1 MRVHRARPAAIG
13 LATATLALAAAGLAV
28 GGGTLGGFN
37 GLDRSASAGD
47 AFQLISLLATTG
59 VGLIVALRRPTNPIG
74 WIFSSLALFTA
85 LYLAAGSYAIRA
97 VVLSPGS
104 LPGGEWAAWFR
115 NWADRSS
122 SAFVLLAFLLFPT
135 GRLASP
141 RWRLALV
148 LPPLVALGFA
158 GRALVPGPMDFLG
171 VPNPLGL
178 DWVPADVND
187 GRTGGPELAAGT
199 LVAFAQLVT
208 RFRQAARVEREQI
221 KWLTLP
227 VVALILALLS
237 TIETIVLGVSPD
249 EGVNGEVISAL
260 YALVFFLLP
269 ISMGIAILRYRL
281 FDIDILI
288 NRALV
293 YGATTAGIA
302 FAFFAGIVVLQA
314 ILRPLTSGSELAV
327 AASTLVSFALF
338 QPLRRRF
345 QSAVDRRF
353 YRSRYDAALTL
364 DAFSV
369 HLRDEVDLDAVR
381 GGLLDA
387 VRDTVAP
394 AHASVWLR

>member
-1 MRVHRARPAAIG
+1 MTLHPARSAALG
-13 LATATLALAAAGLAV
+13 LAAATVALAAAGLAV

-37 GLDRSASAGD
+37 GLDRSASLGD
-47 AFQLISLLATTG
+47 VFELISLLATAG
-59 VGLIVALRRPTNPIG
+59 VGLVVTLRRPSNPIG
-74 WIFSSLALFTA
+74 WIFSSLAVLTA
-85 LYLAAGSYAIRA
+85 AYLAAGSYALRA
-97 VVLSPGS
+97 VVLAPGS

-122 SAFVLLAFLLFPT
+122 TGFVLLAFLLFPT

-148 LPPLVALGFA
+148 LPPLVVLGFA

-171 VPNPLGL
+171 VPNPVGL
-178 DWVPADVND
+178 DWVPADLND

-199 LVAFAQLVT
+199 LVAFVQLAM
-208 RFRQAARVEREQI
+208 RYRRAGPAEREQI
-221 KWLTLP
+221 KWLALP
-227 VVALILALLS
+227 VLALTAAMIA
-237 TIETIVLGVSPD
+237 TIATLARGVSTD

-269 ISMGIAILRYRL
+269 ISMGIAILRHRWL
-281 FDIDILI
+281 DIDILI

-302 FAFFAGIVVLQA
+302 LAFFAGIVVLQA

-353 YRSRYDAALTL
+353 YRSRYDASRTL
-364 DAFSV
+364 DVFSV
-369 HLRDEVDLDAVR
+369 RLRDEVDLDAVR
-381 GGLLDA
+381 SGLLDA
-387 VRDTVAP
+387 VRDTVHP

>member
-1 MRVHRARPAAIG
+1 MHRARSAATG
-13 LATATLALAAAGLAV
+13 LATATVALTAV
-28 GGGTLGGFN
+28 GVAMGSGTLGGFN

-47 AFQLISLLATTG
+47 AFQLVSLLATAT
-59 VGLIVALRRPTNPIG
+59 VGLIVALRRPANPIG

-85 LYLAAGSYAIRA
+85 LYLAAGAYAIRD
-97 VVLSPGS
+97 VVLAPGS
-104 LPGGEWAAWFR
+104 LPNGEWAAWFR

-135 GRLASP
+135 GRLASR
-141 RWRLALV
+141 RWRFALV

-158 GRALVPGPMDFLG
+158 GRALVPGQMDFLG

-178 DWVPADVND
+178 DWVPADLND
-187 GRTGGPELAAGT
+187 GRTGGPELAVGT
-199 LVAFAQLVT
+199 LVAFVQLAT
-208 RFRQAARVEREQI
+208 RYRRAGPAERDQI

-227 VVALILALLS
+227 VVALAAAMIA
-237 TIETIVLGVSPD
+237 TITTIVRGVSTD

-269 ISMGIAILRYRL
+269 ISMGIAILRYHWL
-281 FDIDILI
+281 DIDILI

-302 FAFFAGIVVLQA
+302 LAFFGGIVILQA
-314 ILRPLTSGSELAV
+314 ILRPVTSGSELAV
-327 AASTLVSFALF
+327 AASTLLSFALF

-353 YRSRYDAALTL
+353 YRSRYDAARTL

-369 HLRDEVDLDAVR
+369 RLRDEVDLDAVR

-387 VRDTVAP
+387 VRDTVHP